1 MKRYQ
6 QTYREGILSE
16 IQKDFS
22 IIKKYFLYIFL
33 ILSVLSFLVYYNTL
47 NLKKDREIAELIK
60 EKNILIAE
68 NLKLQ
73 KEITVLSSP
82 QRIEKVAREKLR
94 MVPVSF
100 ESVRFLEIDE

>member
-6 QTYREGILSE
+6 QTYREGIISE

-94 MVPVSF
+94 MMPVSF

>member
-22 IIKKYFLYIFL
+22 VIKKYFLYIFL

-94 MVPVSF
+94 MMPVSF

>member
-1 MKRYQ
+1 MKRHQ
-6 QTYREGILSE
+6 QTYREGIISE

-47 NLKKDREIAELIK
+47 SLKKDREIAELIK

-94 MVPVSF
+94 MMPVSF